1 MSSTVPSLVKLIE
14 QFEKLPGIGRK
25 SAQRMA
31 FFVLSQPIEKAEEFA
46 NALVTAH
53 RAIRRCSV
61 CCNLSEQ
68 EICPV
73 CSDPMR
79 DRSTICI
86 VESPRDVMSFERV
99 GEYRGLYHVLGG
111 IISPMDGVGPSD
123 IEVDSLI
130 ERVKSGDI
138 HEIILALPTTME
150 GDTTNFYIYRRLQ
163 NTVLQSSEDNINSLK
178 ISQIARGVAIGNE
191 LEYTDEITLGRS
203 ILNRIEFKM

>member
-1 MSSTVPSLVKLIE
+1 MSSTPQSLVKLIE

-53 RAIRRCSV
+53 KSIRRCSV
-61 CCNLSEQ
+61 CCNLSEA
-68 EICPV
+68 ETCPV

-99 GEYRGLYHVLGG
+99 GEYRGLYHVLHGL
-111 IISPMDGVGPSD
+111 ISPLDNIGPD
-123 IEVDSLI
+123 AICIKELVAHLD
-130 ERVKSGDI
+130 EG
-138 HEIILALPTTME
+138 EIKEAILATGATTE
-150 GDTTNFYIYRRLQ
+150 GEATAIYIANKILKPRGIKVTRL
-163 NTVLQSSEDNINSLK
+163 SYGIP
-178 ISQIARGVAIGNE
+178 IGSN
-191 LEYTDEITLGRS
+191 LEYADEMTLLRA
-203 ILNRIEFKM
+203 LKDRNEF